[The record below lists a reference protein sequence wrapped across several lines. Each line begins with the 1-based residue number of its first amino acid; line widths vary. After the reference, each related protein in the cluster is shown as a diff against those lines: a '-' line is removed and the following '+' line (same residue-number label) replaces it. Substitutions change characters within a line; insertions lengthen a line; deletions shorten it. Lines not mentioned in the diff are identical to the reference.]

1 MDVLAAITN
10 GADAFI
16 AFTGLIVV
24 LFIAML
30 ITISR

>member
-1 MDVLAAITN
+1 MDLLAAITN

>member
-1 MDVLAAITN
+1 VDLLALITN

-16 AFTGLIVV
+16 AFTVLIVV

-30 ITISR
+30 IAISR

>member
-1 MDVLAAITN
+1 MDLLALITN

-30 ITISR
+30 FTISR